1 MKKGKRMKTQRL
13 IDKMQT
19 TLAVALAVAFGF
31 DAWAGM
37 TTAWTNN
44 SGVASSW
51 FITGN
56 WTNGVPTIADTANIW
71 DNTAGKRSIVLVDG
85 AAEASTVNMRGSRT
99 NTLIVA
105 ANGSLKTTGSLLLG
119 YGAGTIALVEFSG
132 PVTIATLD
140 VANFGGSTGIV
151 TQRNNSAVTVT
162 NQLWLSHNS
171 STDKGYYTLES
182 GSLTISSQLYVG
194 AKGYGEFLQKGG
206 SVTGK
211 HYIAVGAQS
220 AGGSGLYR
228 QEGGWAQDSA
238 SLWVGSTSGTGR
250 YELVGGVYT
259 NGGGYGELVGGVLS
273 GSAPSGENGGQGT
286 FEQSGGTNYARQ
298 VRIGYMTNGTPA
310 NVATPA
316 VGYYRISGGLLQDA
330 GLLQVGGQTA
340 GTGTFEVVGSRATI
354 KAGSYA
360 QYPGS
365 TLSVTVSNGI
375 APIQVS
381 GNAVL
386 AGNLRISLV
395 GPRPATK
402 VSILSYASHSGTFD
416 SITYDPPGL
425 NIPVLYENDGVKLRF
440 SSGTL
445 ISVQ

>member
-1 MKKGKRMKTQRL
+1 MKTQRL
-13 IDKMQT
+13 VDKMPA
-19 TLAVALAVAFGF
+19 TLAAALALAFGL

-56 WTNGVPTIADTANIW
+56 WTNGVPTIADAATIW
-71 DNTAGKRSIVLVDG
+71 DNTAGKRSVVLVDG
-85 AAEASTVNMRGSRT
+85 AAEASSVNMRGART

-105 ANGSLKTTGSLLLG
+105 ASGSLKTTGSLVLG

-132 PVTIATLD
+132 PVTVGTLD
-140 VANFGGSTGIV
+140 LGNWGGSTGIV
-151 TQRNNSAVTVT
+151 TQRNNSAVTAT
-162 NQLWLSHNS
+162 NYLWLGHQS

-182 GSLTISSQLYVG
+182 GSLIISNQIYVG
-194 AKGYGEFLQKGG
+194 SVGYGEFLQKGG

-211 HYIAVGAQS
+211 KYIAVGAQS

-228 QEGGWAQDSA
+228 QEGGWVQDSA
-238 SLWVGSTSGTGR
+238 SLWVGATSGTGR

-273 GSAPSGENGGQGT
+273 GSAPQGANGGRGT

-298 VRIGYMTNGTPA
+298 VRVGYMTNGTPA

-316 VGYYRISGGLLQDA
+316 VGNYRISGGLLQDA
-330 GLLQVGGQTA
+330 GVLQVGGQTA
-340 GTGTFEVVGSRATI
+340 GTGTFEVVGSQATI

-381 GNAVL
+381 GNAAL

-395 GPRPATK
+395 GPRPSAK
-402 VSILSYASHSGTFD
+402 VAILSYKSRSGTFD

-425 NIPVLYENDGVKLRF
+425 NIPVLYESDGVKLGF

-445 ISVQ
+445 ISVY